1 MQSQSLMQS
10 KTLTLFNSVKT
21 KRGEEATEENLK
33 LDEIGLWDLW
43 KDTISITYKQGEAPS
58 ADMEAAASHPK
69 DLGKMINEGGYT
81 KQHIFNVS
89 EEAGGGGGLLVKLCP
104 TLYDPIEL

>member
-81 KQHIFNVS
+81 KQQIFSVD
-89 EEAGGGGGLLVKLCP
+89 EIAFIGKRCHLGLS
-104 TLYDPIEL
+104 

>member
-1 MQSQSLMQS
+1 MQNQSLMQS

-43 KDTISITYKQGEAPS
+43 KDTISITYKQGEAPG

-81 KQHIFNVS
+81 KQQIFSVD
-89 EEAGGGGGLLVKLCP
+89 EIAFIGKRCHLGLS
-104 TLYDPIEL
+104 